1 MIIWSIAT
9 CTIVA
14 TVVYVGLPAI
24 VLFEVYNYHE
34 NNLLCAVMHVIL
46 IQDLAARNVL
56 MDKNESCK
64 VSDFGLLRKASKDE
78 SENYSYMMQVSKL
91 QHITS

>member
-1 MIIWSIAT
+1 
-9 CTIVA
+9 
-14 TVVYVGLPAI
+14 
-24 VLFEVYNYHE
+24 
-34 NNLLCAVMHVIL
+34 MHVIL

>member
-1 MIIWSIAT
+1 
-9 CTIVA
+9 
-14 TVVYVGLPAI
+14 
-24 VLFEVYNYHE
+24 
-34 NNLLCAVMHVIL
+34 MHVIL
-46 IQDLAARNVL
+46 IQDLAAHNVL

-64 VSDFGLLRKASKDE
+64 VSDFGLLGKASKDE